1 MGGFSVGNIAVP
13 CRQRVLPAVA
23 SNEAP
28 SDLALDN
35 WQSSGQVCAA
45 ASAVFSIT
53 GMLSELINTHK
64 SLHREDILPP
74 FEISRMTRT

>member
-1 MGGFSVGNIAVP
+1 MGGFSVGNIAAP
-13 CRQRVLPAVA
+13 CREQVLPAVA

-45 ASAVFSIT
+45 APAVFQLLARYQSC
-53 GMLSELINTHK
+53 LIPT
-64 SLHREDILPP
+64 SRYIEDILPP
-74 FEISRMTRT
+74 FEIN